1 MSMPTDHHAERVQ
14 EKADAVEAIENALTT
29 IESQHP
35 EPDLWEREFLSQ
47 AIGWL
52 YRGAYR
58 SAAVNARLALTSQSE
73 RSSVINIQ
81 SDPLLDRCDI
91 AKLREALQ
99 ESTAQP
105 VREFAHLGPIHF
117 EPNRR

>member
-35 EPDLWEREFLSQ
+35 ELDLWGREFLSQ

-58 SAAVNARLALTSQSE
+58 SAAVNAQLALTPPSE
-73 RSSVINIQ
+73 RSSVTNIQ
-81 SDPLLDRCDI
+81 SDPLLDRCDF

-105 VREFAHLGPIHF
+105 VREFPHLGPINF
-117 EPNRR
+117 EPNRG